1 MVAGADV
8 PSVPCRRGAGVPTAA
23 GCSSRC
29 WASPSST
36 PCPSPSTG
44 VSPRGP
50 RGAALLS
57 ALAGVGH
64 KTILVR
70 LQPAG
75 RTARTRG
82 EGWGFFPQVPGGSQN
97 AARCQFFPLFPI
109 FPSFRGDAGT
119 SGGLQNSFHRGRP
132 VGDHLRDA
140 LRGGEVGL
148 PLPVM
153 LGVGGGGGLC
163 PFFQQPPVWGALAG
177 GSPCSCGFQDRG
189 RGALHGVGPH
199 RRAAGGDHQR

>member
-64 KTILVR
+64 KSILVR

-82 EGWGFFPQVPGGSQN
+82 EGWGFLPQVPGGSQN

-148 PLPVM
+148 PLHNAWW
-153 LGVGGGGGLC
+153 GGRGGLC
-163 PFFQQPPVWGALAG
+163 PFFQQPPMWGALAG
-177 GSPCSCGFQDRG
+177 GSPCSCGSQDRG

-199 RRAAGGDHQR
+199 RGAAGGDHQR